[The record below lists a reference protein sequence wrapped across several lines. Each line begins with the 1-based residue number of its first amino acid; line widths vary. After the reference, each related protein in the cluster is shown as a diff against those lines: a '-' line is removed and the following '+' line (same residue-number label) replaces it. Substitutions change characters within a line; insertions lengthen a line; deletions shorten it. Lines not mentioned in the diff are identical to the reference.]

1 MDIAACQEKLA
12 LLADLLTDLD
22 RQANPTA
29 DDLRADRDRRHVI
42 ERILTQLVDIAVGL
56 NSLLLRGHG
65 HRHASSFRESF
76 TRLAETG
83 IVPPDLASRLGLA
96 AGMRNILTHEYGQ
109 IALDLVASAVPI
121 AREDFGAYVRHVR
134 DTLIAASGD

>member
-1 MDIAACQEKLA
+1 M
-12 LLADLLTDLD
+12 
-22 RQANPTA
+22 RSY
-29 DDLRADRDRRHVI
+29 RD
-42 ERILTQLVDIAVGL
+42 
-56 NSLLLRGHG
+56 
-65 HRHASSFRESF
+65 SF

-109 IALDLVASAVPI
+109 IDLDLVTSAVPI

-134 DTLIAASGD
+134 DTFVAASED